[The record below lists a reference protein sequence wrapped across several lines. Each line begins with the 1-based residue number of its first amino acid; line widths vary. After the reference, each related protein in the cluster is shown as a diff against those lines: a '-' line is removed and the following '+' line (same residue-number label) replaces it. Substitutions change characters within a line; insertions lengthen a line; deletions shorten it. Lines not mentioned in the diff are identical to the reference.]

1 MKLFYFKISRMET
14 IDRGYVIAEDAH
26 DALNRIV
33 AMMHDWD
40 HLKGL
45 IGKADI
51 RVMEC
56 KKDYVLVR

>member
-14 IDRGYVIAEDAH
+14 LERGCIIAEDAH

-33 AMMHDWD
+33 AMMHDWE
-40 HLKGL
+40 HLKSH

-51 RVMEC
+51 RVREC
-56 KKDYVLVR
+56 EKGYILI